1 MTFGYEWRDTFS
13 EDHVPAFQAFCTRKS
28 PRSWSTGCIWWIISC
43 RRIFYIR
50 ELQFNIHKSQICE
63 KHDRH
68 RLERWVYKK
77 KLLNPEEGVDFS
89 TYYLVSRV
97 KATTLGRHWP
107 LGRPLCPGAV
117 SAHKCIY
124 KKNMYTCINTVLS
137 DPKYKEMWGG
147 GGQIHHCSRLCKHA
161 ACKTNSKNAIKWLP
175 KIGSHLI
182 ATILWKLYPH
192 ALLTVKGHWWFVRIN
207 IAFLLSILLDRIVL
221 YKTSSICE
229 HTWPTA
235 HLTI

>member
-147 GGQIHHCSRLCKHA
+147 GGGKSITVRACASMLLAKQIPKMQSSDYLKSVV
-161 ACKTNSKNAIKWLP
+161 TWLQ
-175 KIGSHLI
+175 L
-182 ATILWKLYPH
+182 
-192 ALLTVKGHWWFVRIN
+192 F
-207 IAFLLSILLDRIVL
+207 
-221 YKTSSICE
+221 CE
-229 HTWPTA
+229 SYTHMRC
-235 HLTI
+235 